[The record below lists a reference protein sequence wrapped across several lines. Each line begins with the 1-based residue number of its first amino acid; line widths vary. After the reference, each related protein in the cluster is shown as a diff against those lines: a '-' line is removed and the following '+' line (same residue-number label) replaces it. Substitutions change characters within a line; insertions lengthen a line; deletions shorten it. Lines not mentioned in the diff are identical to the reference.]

1 MKKRSEFFIYI
12 VVALG
17 MAMTQACVKN
27 SVSSTPPSS
36 ATTISSIS
44 YTYKWYDTTNTGTS
58 GQKIVYGESTLNN
71 TVVVS
76 NDTVYCSPT
85 IPSSMSIDQIPNVI
99 TRKSLTASAT
109 ISDQARIS
117 PVGKAPI
124 FGTVGDYSIPQ
135 SYVVTAASG
144 AQKTYVIVTNAIP
157 QPKINKYM
165 GTYAETGYFTHPT
178 LPRALNLTKV
188 LSYVDPNTVSC
199 DLADLGSSGYT
210 MTIKVN
216 TDNTCEVSQFLSGSP
231 LANSQMVPGATN
243 QYYPTTNTFILNYQY
258 LGGSG
263 WRIITDTLR
272 KQ

>member
-1 MKKRSEFFIYI
+1 MAAGLALSPACLKTGISDTRPSASNSINFI
-12 VVALG
+12 
-17 MAMTQACVKN
+17 
-27 SVSSTPPSS
+27 SF
-36 ATTISSIS
+36 
-44 YTYKWYDTTNTGTS
+44 TYKWYDTANAGTAN
-58 GQKIVYGESTLNN
+58 QKITYGESTLNN
-71 TVVVS
+71 TILIS

-85 IPSSMSIDQIPNVI
+85 IPSSLSIDQIPNV
-99 TRKSLTASAT
+99 TPKRLTAAAT
-109 ISDQARIS
+109 ISDQASIA
-117 PVGKAPI
+117 PLGKAPI
-124 FGTVGDYSIPQ
+124 LGTIGDYSIPQ

-144 AQKTYVIVTNAIP
+144 AQKTYVVVTAAIP

-165 GTYAETGYFTHPT
+165 GNYIETGYFTHPT
-178 LPRALNLTKV
+178 LPRALNLTKT

-216 TDNTCEVSQFLSGSP
+216 ADNTCEVSAFLSGAP

-243 QYYPTTNTFILNYQY
+243 QYYPDSKSFILNYQY
-258 LGGSG
+258 LGGNG